1 MNSLTDKEIN
11 RASDGIDK
19 ALSTA
24 TRSNRGEVA
33 FRILSVVRNLN
44 DHIAFKIWKD
54 VRPDQ
59 KMDINKVA
67 SKFGNV
73 RPYQF
78 VARFDHFLRASVSH
92 FTPSEEGAER
102 LMIKYY
108 RYLLQLKKAVYDR
121 YGMIILRNVDMFLED
136 LDEQTKDYY
145 QKVATEIEKRLRTP
159 PPKNFDNY
167 YIDKIKPF
175 FVNQEI
181 YYEVALEPADEKPNK
196 FNRITAF
203 TKYDI
208 STNYCVAL
216 SFSDATISVFNTDF
230 PIKIIT
236 EWHVSIRP
244 CELNNFAEL
253 LNVECSVTS
262 TQMVLAKIVVLFL
275 FGIVFCVAS
284 TIATILCG
292 FGTLEVYGTGYKLFL
307 AVETG
312 IFITAGTLPLIV
324 LVVFF
329 SKTYVFSILLCV
341 FYSVLNMSATALF
354 DTLPKT
360 MLWLL
365 PTPLTTFWS
374 AGDMAAHGIKMDLE
388 QMTGLIP
395 STFQVVFILGIMA
408 LVSFLL
414 IDRLYKQRGE

>member
-121 YGMIILRNVDMFLED
+121 YRCVGDMYSGGMIDGSTSGSFFHWLIRLILF
-136 LDEQTKDYY
+136 
-145 QKVATEIEKRLRTP
+145 
-159 PPKNFDNY
+159 
-167 YIDKIKPF
+167 
-175 FVNQEI
+175 
-181 YYEVALEPADEKPNK
+181 VALWAVTYGIIAAVKWLTDNWKLVLCIMGGVVVVVGIATVIAIIIRKRKSKGRLEVSADE
-196 FNRITAF
+196 
-203 TKYDI
+203 
-208 STNYCVAL
+208 
-216 SFSDATISVFNTDF
+216 
-230 PIKIIT
+230 
-236 EWHVSIRP
+236 
-244 CELNNFAEL
+244 NN
-253 LNVECSVTS
+253 
-262 TQMVLAKIVVLFL
+262 
-275 FGIVFCVAS
+275 
-284 TIATILCG
+284 
-292 FGTLEVYGTGYKLFL
+292 
-307 AVETG
+307 
-312 IFITAGTLPLIV
+312 
-324 LVVFF
+324 
-329 SKTYVFSILLCV
+329 
-341 FYSVLNMSATALF
+341 
-354 DTLPKT
+354 
-360 MLWLL
+360 
-365 PTPLTTFWS
+365 
-374 AGDMAAHGIKMDLE
+374 
-388 QMTGLIP
+388 
-395 STFQVVFILGIMA
+395 
-408 LVSFLL
+408 
-414 IDRLYKQRGE
+414 